1 MSFPGHEE
9 SDGDKIVINVGGKRH
24 ETFLSTLQTIPDTRL
39 AWFAENEKKNNTR
52 NNGQDKAKEVFFDRH
67 PEIFGLILNYYR
79 TGKLHAP
86 RDMCGPL
93 FEDELIFWGIEEKDM
108 EACCWPYYNQ
118 HRDAEKNLKDFVGPQ
133 FDDSEDDENDLDSSY
148 TSGVS
153 NSRWHR
159 VRVLVWT
166 TLDDAH
172 SSRRSKVGWKMNCT

>member
-1 MSFPGHEE
+1 MSFAAQEE
-9 SDGDKIVINVGGKRH
+9 NDEDKIILNVGGKRH

-39 AWFAENEKKNNTR
+39 AWLAENEKKNTDR
-52 NNGQDKAKEVFFDRH
+52 NNKQSKVKELFFDRH

-133 FDDSEDDENDLDSSY
+133 FEDSEDEENDLFSSSK
-148 TSGVS
+148 TGESL

-159 VRVLVWT
+159 IRVLVWT

-172 SSRRSKVGWKMNCT
+172 SSRRSKV